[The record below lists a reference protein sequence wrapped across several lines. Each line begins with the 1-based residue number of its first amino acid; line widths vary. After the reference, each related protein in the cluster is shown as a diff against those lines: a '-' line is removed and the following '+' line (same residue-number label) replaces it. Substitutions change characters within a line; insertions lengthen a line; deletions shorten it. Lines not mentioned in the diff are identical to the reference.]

1 MPIVENK
8 VEAPEIS
15 EREGLAFKWENMYG
29 NLMGFAGYILK
40 GFQINAL
47 ESA

>member
-1 MPIVENK
+1 M
-8 VEAPEIS
+8 EAPEIS
-15 EREGLAFKWENMYG
+15 EREGFKWESMYG

-40 GFQINAL
+40 GFQIDAL